1 MLERWLKMKEIKVLH
16 LYYDLLNMFGENG
29 NVSALV
35 KSLEK
40 QKVNVIVDFKSIDDQ
55 IDINSYDIIYLGN
68 GNNEDYELAKNDL
81 IKYRDDL
88 IKYIDDK
95 KFILA
100 TGNAINLFG
109 ELNILDYNSKN
120 IDFRIVGDQ
129 IYETKL
135 FKRKIIG
142 FQNRDKVIYDV
153 NEKNL
158 FTVIN
163 GTGYDPNM
171 NIEGII
177 KNNFYGTYLLGPLL
191 VRNPYLLEYLVK
203 ELLKSKNIKYK
214 EIKKDIAY
222 DAYNEFLKNFIK

>member
-1 MLERWLKMKEIKVLH
+1 MKEIKLLH
-16 LYYDLLNMFGENG
+16 LYYDLTNMFGENG
-29 NVSALV
+29 NIVALI
-35 KSLEK
+35 KSLED
-40 QKVNVIVDFKSIDDQ
+40 QKIKVIVDFKTINDY
-55 IDINSYDIIYLGN
+55 IDINIYDFIYIGTS
-68 GNNEDYELAKNDL
+68 NNEDYELVKKDLAK
-81 IKYRDDL
+81 YHDDL
-88 IKYIDDK
+88 VKYIYNK

-109 ELNILDYNSKN
+109 ELNILNYKSKN

-142 FQNRDKVIYDV
+142 FQNRDKVIYDI
-153 NEKNL
+153 NENNL

-163 GTGYDPNM
+163 GTGYEPNI

-191 VRNPYLLEYLVK
+191 VRNPYILDYLVK
-203 ELLKSKNIKYK
+203 KLLKSKNIKYK
-214 EIKKDIAY
+214 KVKKSINY
-222 DAYNEFLKNFIK
+222 DAYEEFLKNFTSN